1 MISDIYYYKDKPL
14 QKSYSNNYT
23 PPEKLEIVNKIN
35 SDFASGMLSF
45 SQMNWII
52 ENALYGSFCC
62 MRIIDKLL
70 FDKKIKLNPLTLDK
84 RTFNTIKKPFDF

>member
-1 MISDIYYYKDKPL
+1 MNEEEYIYNNEPL
-14 QKSYSNNYT
+14 QKSYNNTYT

-45 SQMNWII
+45 PQMHWII
-52 ENALYGSFCC
+52 DNALYGSFCC
-62 MRIIDKLL
+62 MRIIDKLM

>member
-1 MISDIYYYKDKPL
+1 MISDIYYYKGKPL

-45 SQMNWII
+45 PQMHWII
-52 ENALYGSFCC
+52 DNALFGSFCC
-62 MRIIDKLL
+62 MIIIDKLYA
-70 FDKKIKLNPLTLDK
+70 FKLDNHWFPLGSIWV
-84 RTFNTIKKPFDF
+84 FV